1 MFDPPRM
8 GLSDELQAMAKDLD
22 DRGRH
27 GVATTIKQAARLL
40 RAEALTDRQRA
51 DAEAME
57 ALRGLPDG
65 TRNCIALILMHG
77 RWRVASIYEWDE
89 EKRLSTAAD
98 PAAAIMAAAKALEKG
113 DATDDH

>member
-1 MFDPPRM
+1 MSSLCRVERGQAVAADVSDADDPIA
-8 GLSDELQAMAKDLD
+8 G
-22 DRGRH
+22 
-27 GVATTIKQAARLL
+27 
-40 RAEALTDRQRA
+40 A
-51 DAEAME
+51 DTQCSVQQCPE